1 MSWSGGKDSALAL
14 HALRAD
20 PGVEVAGLLTTVT
33 EDYQRISMHGIRRAL
48 LDEQARSIGL
58 PLRIVLIPKD
68 CSTGAYERRM
78 RETLDAARADGV
90 DAVGIG
96 DIFLED
102 LRRYREEKLA
112 QAGMQA
118 LFPLW
123 KRDTRELA
131 RAFLDLGFRAVLTC
145 VDTQKLDRSFAG
157 REYDAALLA
166 DLPKTVDPCG
176 ENGEFHSCV
185 YAGPIFSRPL
195 AFTRGEV
202 VLRDNRFCFCDL
214 VPGTVT
220 AENTESAENS
230 KEKA

>member
-1 MSWSGGKDSALAL
+1 MTHKVLMSWSGGKDSALAL
-14 HALRAD
+14 HALKHDAT
-20 PGVEVAGLLTTVT
+20 VEVAGLLTTVT

-48 LDEQARSIGL
+48 LEEQARSLAL
-58 PLRIVLIPKD
+58 PLSVVLIPKD
-68 CSTGAYERRM
+68 CSTETYEQRM
-78 RETLDAARADGV
+78 RETLAAARAKGV
-90 DAVGIG
+90 SAIAIG

-123 KRDTRELA
+123 KRDTTELA
-131 RAFLDLGFRAVLTC
+131 HTFLALGFKAVLTC
-145 VDTQKLDRSFAG
+145 VDTQKLDRSFSG
-157 REYDAALLA
+157 RDYDAALLA
-166 DLPKTVDPCG
+166 DLPKSVDPCG

-185 YAGPIFSRPL
+185 TAGPIFARPI

-214 VPGTVT
+214 RP
-220 AENTESAENS
+220 
-230 KEKA
+230 KL